1 MGQQETKGLAPYP
14 EKMTTPLTIILL
26 ILLGYALGSVPFGL
40 IIGKKA
46 GQMDIREAGSG
57 NIGATNVGRLL
68 GKKWGILTLFCDIN
82 KAIIPLGLA
91 LYGLRGVA
99 NMELWVSL
107 IALATLLGHIYPVYL
122 NFKGGKGVATALGV
136 FIVLIPWAALSAFPV
151 FIAATWI
158 SGYVSVGS
166 LTAVAAMPLL
176 AWFFSHSKIYT
187 LLAVAMAALIW
198 VKHKDNIRRLLN
210 GSEKSWRK
218 G

>member
-1 MGQQETKGLAPYP
+1 MLIPP
-14 EKMTTPLTIILL
+14 VVILL

-40 IIGKKA
+40 IIGKMA
-46 GQMDIREAGSG
+46 GQMDIRKAGSG

-68 GKKWGILTLFCDIN
+68 GKKWGILTLFCDMN
-82 KAIIPLGLA
+82 KAVIPLGIA
-91 LYGLRGVA
+91 LYGLRGMA

-107 IALATLLGHIYPVYL
+107 IALATLLGHLYPVYL
-122 NFKGGKGVATALGV
+122 KFKGGKGVATALGV
-136 FIVLIPWAALSAFPV
+136 FIVLIPWAALLAFPV
-151 FIAATWI
+151 FIVATWV

-166 LTAVAAMPLL
+166 LTAAVAMPFL
-176 AWFFSHSKIYT
+176 AWLFSHSKIYT
-187 LLAVAMAALIW
+187 LLAAVMASLIW